1 MIRSTGLPSLL
12 VAGAV
17 AFAMPAL
24 AAGDYPTA
32 AVADYVFGCMQ
43 ANGQTREALER
54 CSCSIDVV
62 ASILPY
68 EDYERAETFR
78 RMGQMLGE
86 RSALFRETAPART
99 AGAALRR
106 AQAEADIRCF

>member
-43 ANGQTREALER
+43 ANGQT
-54 CSCSIDVV
+54 
-62 ASILPY
+62 
-68 EDYERAETFR
+68 
-78 RMGQMLGE
+78 
-86 RSALFRETAPART
+86 
-99 AGAALRR
+99 
-106 AQAEADIRCF
+106 